1 MFKFLN
7 HNNATIY
14 RGQDTVYPVP
24 EQGEKW
30 GPWCKHPDP
39 YEYDGKACGPGGWH
53 LMKRLDAFHAPT
65 GWWPWWAE
73 GRGLVGEDNQKA
85 RYREVRLRRIEPE
98 VLWKMIR
105 LGGAVGANLR
115 EADLLR
121 ADLTRADL
129 RGANLRGANLRGAYL
144 EGANLHGAYLRW
156 ANLRVADLRGAN
168 LRVAD
173 LKGADLRGADLEGAD
188 LREADLARAKNNS
201 NTQWPEGFDL
211 TRTDA
216 DIPF

>member
-30 GPWCKHPDP
+30 GPWFKHPDP

-73 GRGLVGEDNQKA
+73 GRGWSEKITK
-85 RYREVRLRRIEPE
+85 RRGIE
-98 VLWKMIR
+98 R
-105 LGGAVGANLR
+105 SAC
-115 EADLLR
+115 
-121 ADLTRADL
+121 
-129 RGANLRGANLRGAYL
+129 
-144 EGANLHGAYLRW
+144 
-156 ANLRVADLRGAN
+156 VALSPKCSG
-168 LRVAD
+168 
-173 LKGADLRGADLEGAD
+173 K
-188 LREADLARAKNNS
+188 
-201 NTQWPEGFDL
+201 
-211 TRTDA
+211 
-216 DIPF
+216 